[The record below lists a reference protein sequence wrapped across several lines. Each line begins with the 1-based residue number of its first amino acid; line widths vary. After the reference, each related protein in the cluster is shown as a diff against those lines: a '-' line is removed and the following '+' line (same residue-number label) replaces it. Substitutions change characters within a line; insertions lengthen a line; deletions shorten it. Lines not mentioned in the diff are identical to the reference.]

1 MNLGRERRKNEE
13 QITPRT
19 VDDEDD
25 HVKVNNHHC
34 GVSKSDTASPHT
46 DPTQVLP
53 ISVLPDNVV
62 ITMSSDTDAS
72 LDKTVLAV
80 SFASAVL
87 YLFQVRSSPS
97 YSRTLVKTSST
108 ALLSYLSHLL
118 GGPQFL
124 TGALALSS
132 LGDAFLAWDGDLASL
147 CGLSSFLVA
156 HVLYILLFLQPQH
169 AAGFQNLLMARWRTA
184 TAGGLALLVPVMI
197 ATLMPK
203 VGNPFRVPVMV
214 YSLTICVMALTA
226 LTLENG
232 RVIVGT
238 TMFTASDSILA
249 ADKFLVPETTG
260 YRGWMRRAAW
270 VLYYGGQALI
280 TLGFVEPA
288 W

>member
-1 MNLGRERRKNEE
+1 
-13 QITPRT
+13 
-19 VDDEDD
+19 
-25 HVKVNNHHC
+25 
-34 GVSKSDTASPHT
+34 
-46 DPTQVLP
+46 
-53 ISVLPDNVV
+53 
-62 ITMSSDTDAS
+62 MSSDTDAS

-80 SFASAVL
+80 SFASAIL
-87 YLFQVRSSPS
+87 YLFQVHSSPS
-97 YSRTLVKTSST
+97 YSRTLVKAAST

-169 AAGFQNLLMARWRTA
+169 AAGFQNVLMERWRTA

-203 VGNPFRVPVMV
+203 VGNPSRVPVMV

-238 TMFTASDSILA
+238 TMSTASDSILA

-288 W
+288 